1 MCSDHCV
8 RLSAALQVC
17 FVVEKCLMMFVSV
30 PSQCS
35 IRCSYL
41 CVRHFCWSCH
51 VFIYTTTNKTQHMT
65 VSPDSPQHSWNNS
78 LFSVLYILNIHR
90 LKAEVES
97 ERYVSLKMHGGIS
110 ACCLPLIQSFK
121 WHEKQQRSLRGVTS
135 VCLWRKKHL
144 QTYPAFLQWQE
155 RKRKQRLGGHVSME
169 EHQPSAAAKARQT
182 MTLKPFCVSKTRKV
196 LHRLESKSFPFF
208 FFFLLVSHEN
218 VCCSLW
224 TLRPYR
230 LTYLYFYWQES
241 NTTALSA
248 QITGGAS
255 TLWINGKRISEMD
268 STEQSCPTLQE
279 EGQIRLEQTLSSP
292 ATVRLTLPGPVLPYH
307 SWSPR

>member
-1 MCSDHCV
+1 MFHP
-8 RLSAALQVC
+8 LQLPLRQHTGDLNVFC
-17 FVVEKCLMMFVSV
+17 
-30 PSQCS
+30 
-35 IRCSYL
+35 
-41 CVRHFCWSCH
+41 RHFCWSCH

-65 VSPDSPQHSWNNS
+65 VSPDSPQHSWSNS

-97 ERYVSLKMHGGIS
+97 ERYVSLKMQGGIS

-208 FFFLLVSHEN
+208 FFF
-218 VCCSLW
+218 CSCHTRTFAVHSGPSALIDW
-224 TLRPYR
+224 PTCIFTDKKVTRQPCQHR
-230 LTYLYFYWQES
+230 LQ
-241 NTTALSA
+241 
-248 QITGGAS
+248 G
-255 TLWINGKRISEMD
+255 
-268 STEQSCPTLQE
+268 
-279 EGQIRLEQTLSSP
+279 
-292 ATVRLTLPGPVLPYH
+292 VPVLCGSMEREYQ
-307 SWSPR
+307 R